1 MKKVTV
7 SHILQCDRYAA
18 ESLLSVTVTSSHLQ
32 TSLHSVLSERCIIF
46 TAFRFKKEET
56 FSNVTSSLDC
66 AENLVE
72 GDNSFNLLTCRL
84 RSKMSAVSREMMFY
98 FCEPYFHTLDR
109 WMKYDDRHL
118 LCNRLQI
125 MAALIEILNARYD
138 PNTTYEIE
146 QAVESEPLLPPI
158 HPSAGETF
166 CDGYD
171 LHAFH
176 TAGTLVS
183 PAVFQTGGLYFQK
196 NLLRALSFGN
206 ASTKDNF
213 RDSPAIVALRVLF
226 RLSKESGLASL
237 YSCSENYMGY
247 QNRDLVP
254 LVDLTPDTWTLH
266 DSLIANMVILK
277 AAAEAKRVA
286 ATAVAAT
293 PSFTVIEAEPIEDEV
308 QVPVH
313 NAFLTTASTATA
325 AHTATHTAVQAA
337 PHVTAMV
344 VDEVHIEPINQHAN
358 TDLIITDSSGIEVT
372 RSMIAD
378 ADSMFSDGTS
388 CVYSHEGIETGARA
402 DIIPDATGTNTAT
415 TVVTVSEEIP
425 NDSAVQTHTVV
436 SDAHQN
442 TSSNIPENESENVKI
457 NESAN
462 ENNVV
467 EMKDITKENAEKE
480 AEVNNNMIIDT
491 DHSNATIENH
501 KDENKNKNENKDD
514 DEDDESIALPASIVI
529 LDKNQ
534 QVQDPAIQNTVT
546 SSSQNSEVP
555 NASSSSASS
564 STATSDP
571 VPASDLVSIPL
582 VSDKETEIKTAVAE
596 KDDNGSGQIPVT
608 EGSNKRKRSS
618 SIDNNNT
625 AVAAATAA
633 ASGKRASRRV
643 QNDQTNK
650 DKEEEKEEKGKETK
664 RNSSSSPPGFSS
676 PRSSSRLSVSH
687 DGDKKVAGKKTV
699 RTAVKIIEK
708 RIEGN
713 KEEKEKE
720 DANAKKRKT
729 SKKFTK
735 KGKGARE
742 EDGDEEEGDG
752 EGEDEAE
759 NVNVEEEWV
768 VEHPSIGTKVA
779 GIFQKSSK
787 RSRNK
792 TSTVFFGEVTK
803 FLSESG
809 EGERD
814 ELYHILWE
822 DGDEE
827 DYDTCDLTEGVRRY
841 KLAKKN
847 RLKE

>member
-1 MKKVTV
+1 
-7 SHILQCDRYAA
+7 
-18 ESLLSVTVTSSHLQ
+18 
-32 TSLHSVLSERCIIF
+32 
-46 TAFRFKKEET
+46 
-56 FSNVTSSLDC
+56 
-66 AENLVE
+66 
-72 GDNSFNLLTCRL
+72 
-84 RSKMSAVSREMMFY
+84 MSAVSREMMFY

-146 QAVESEPLLPPI
+146 QAEESEPLLPPI

-206 ASTKDNF
+206 ASTKENF
-213 RDSPAIVALRVLF
+213 RDSPAIIALRVLF
-226 RLSKESGLASL
+226 RLSKESGLAAL
-237 YSCSENYMGY
+237 YRCSENYMGY
-247 QNRDLVP
+247 QDRDLVP

-277 AAAEAKRVA
+277 AAAETKRVA
-286 ATAVAAT
+286 ATAVAAA

-308 QVPVH
+308 QVQVH
-313 NAFLTTASTATA
+313 NVFLTTASTATA
-325 AHTATHTAVQAA
+325 AHIATHTAVQAA

-358 TDLIITDSSGIEVT
+358 TDLINTESSGIEVT

-402 DIIPDATGTNTAT
+402 DIIPDATGINTAT

-425 NDSAVQTHTVV
+425 SDSAVRAVQTHTVV

-442 TSSNIPENESENVKI
+442 TSSNIPENKNVNE

-462 ENNVV
+462 DDNVV

-480 AEVNNNMIIDT
+480 AEVNNKMIIDS
-491 DHSNATIENH
+491 DHSNATIENRR
-501 KDENKNKNENKDD
+501 DENKHENTHENKDD

-534 QVQDPAIQNTVT
+534 QIQDPALQNTVT

-555 NASSSSASS
+555 NAASSSASTSSS
-564 STATSDP
+564 STTSVFVPGP
-571 VPASDLVSIPL
+571 VSVLVPL
-582 VSDKETEIKTAVAE
+582 ISDKETEIKTVIAE
-596 KDDNGSGQIPVT
+596 KDNNGSGQIPVIET
-608 EGSNKRKRSS
+608 SSKRKRSS
-618 SIDNNNT
+618 SIDNDTTT
-625 AVAAATAA
+625 AVAVATVVATEE
-633 ASGKRASRRV
+633 SGKRASRRV

-650 DKEEEKEEKGKETK
+650 GKDKGKEKDEKGKENK
-664 RNSSSSPPGFSS
+664 RNSSSSPPGISS

-687 DGDKKVAGKKTV
+687 DGEEKVTGKKTV

-735 KGKGARE
+735 KGKGVGG
-742 EDGDEEEGDG
+742 EDGEEG
-752 EGEDEAE
+752 EGEGDDEADNE
-759 NVNVEEEWV
+759 NVEEEWL

-787 RSRNK
+787 KSRNK

-847 RLKE
+847 R

>member
-1 MKKVTV
+1 
-7 SHILQCDRYAA
+7 
-18 ESLLSVTVTSSHLQ
+18 
-32 TSLHSVLSERCIIF
+32 
-46 TAFRFKKEET
+46 
-56 FSNVTSSLDC
+56 
-66 AENLVE
+66 
-72 GDNSFNLLTCRL
+72 
-84 RSKMSAVSREMMFY
+84 
-98 FCEPYFHTLDR
+98 
-109 WMKYDDRHL
+109 
-118 LCNRLQI
+118 

-146 QAVESEPLLPPI
+146 QAEESEPLLPPI

-206 ASTKDNF
+206 ASTKENF
-213 RDSPAIVALRVLF
+213 RDSPAIIALRILF

-237 YSCSENYMGY
+237 YSCSENYMGD
-247 QNRDLVP
+247 QDRDLVP

-277 AAAEAKRVA
+277 ASAEAKRVA
-286 ATAVAAT
+286 ATAVAAA

-308 QVPVH
+308 HVQVH
-313 NAFLTTASTATA
+313 NVFLTTASTATA

-337 PHVTAMV
+337 PQVTAMV

-358 TDLIITDSSGIEVT
+358 TDLISTESSGIEVT

-388 CVYSHEGIETGARA
+388 CVYSQDGIETGARA
-402 DIIPDATGTNTAT
+402 DVIPDATRINTAT

-425 NDSAVQTHTVV
+425 SDSAVRAVQTHTVG

-442 TSSNIPENESENVKI
+442 TSSNIPENENV
-457 NESAN
+457 NDNVN
-462 ENNVV
+462 ENNLV
-467 EMKDITKENAEKE
+467 EMKNITKENAEKE
-480 AEVNNNMIIDT
+480 AEVNNKMIIDT

-501 KDENKNKNENKDD
+501 EGENKDENKEENKDD

-534 QVQDPAIQNTVT
+534 QIQDPALQNTVT

-555 NASSSSASS
+555 NASSSSTATSSSS
-564 STATSDP
+564 STTTS
-571 VPASDLVSIPL
+571 VPSSDSVSVSVPL
-582 VSDKETEIKTAVAE
+582 VSDKETEIKTVIAE
-596 KDDNGSGQIPVT
+596 KDTNGSGQIPVI
-608 EGSNKRKRSS
+608 EASNKRKRSS
-618 SIDNNNT
+618 SIDNDIT
-625 AVAAATAA
+625 TTTAATVVATED
-633 ASGKRASRRV
+633 SGKRSSRRV

-650 DKEEEKEEKGKETK
+650 EKEKEKEEKEKENK
-664 RNSSSSPPGFSS
+664 RNSSSSPPGISS
-676 PRSSSRLSVSH
+676 PRSSSRLGVSN
-687 DGDKKVAGKKTV
+687 DGEEKVTGKKTV

-713 KEEKEKE
+713 KEEKEKD

-735 KGKGARE
+735 KGKGAGGGDDGE
-742 EDGDEEEGDG
+742 EG
-752 EGEDEAE
+752 EGEGDDEAE
-759 NVNVEEEWV
+759 NENVEEEWL

-787 RSRNK
+787 KSRNK

-847 RLKE
+847 R